1 MPIPQEWLQYAPKPR
16 DLANGKEWNVFL
28 SYRSVNRT
36 WVLNLY
42 DILKELGYKVFIDQ
56 VELAAGDDLVL
67 RLGAALNKSQSGILI
82 WSAAAAD
89 SAWVQREYSKMTN
102 MSLSD
107 PSFFFVPV
115 KLDGTAF
122 PGLADALV
130 FVDFSSY
137 PDGPNG
143 GELLR
148 LLHGISGK
156 ALSPEGARFANDQN
170 ELAIDMANQVDAAK
184 RNNDPDEITRL
195 FNENSLPWKTTASLG
210 CKAAE
215 NLIKLGRNDEA
226 IQLLARVK
234 EQFPKAIRPKQML
247 ALALARRKND
257 ADLKEAQKILST
269 LYTQGE
275 RDPETVGIYARTW
288 MDRYN
293 KSKEPA
299 DLRQSRNYYEEAYKK
314 APDDYY
320 TGINAAS
327 KSVFLDE
334 YEKGAAIAQK
344 ILDNVGS
351 KAVPSDYWKTATIA
365 EAFLILK
372 RYAEAAD
379 MYQQAVDTAPT
390 EYGSHESTWGQAKLL
405 MEKLKPSMEE
415 RALMTVAFA
424 HLEKDAKQNA

>member
-16 DLANGKEWNVFL
+16 DLPSGKEWNVFL

-56 VELAAGDDLVL
+56 VELAAGDDLAL
-67 RLGAALNKSQSGILI
+67 RLGNALNKSQSGILI

-102 MSLSD
+102 MSLND
-107 PSFFFVPV
+107 PSFRFVPV
-115 KLDGTAF
+115 KLDEAAF
-122 PGLADALV
+122 PGLADATI
-130 FVDFSSY
+130 FIDFSSY

-148 LLHGISGK
+148 LLNGIAGK
-156 ALSPEGARFANDQN
+156 ALSPEAARFANNQN
-170 ELAIDMANQVDAAK
+170 ELAIDMANQIDAAK
-184 RNNDPDEITRL
+184 RNDDADEITRL

-215 NLIKLGRNDEA
+215 NLIKLGKNEEA
-226 IQLLARVK
+226 ISLLTKVK
-234 EQFPKAIRPKQML
+234 DQFPRAIRPKQML
-247 ALALARRKND
+247 ALALARKRND
-257 ADLKEAQKILST
+257 TDLREAQKILST

-293 KSKEPA
+293 KSGNPS
-299 DLRQSRNYYEEAYKK
+299 DLRQSRNYYLEAYKR

-327 KSVFLDE
+327 KSVLLNE
-334 YEKGAAIAQK
+334 YDNGTAIAEK
-344 ILDNVGS
+344 ILENIGIE
-351 KAVPSDYWKTATIA
+351 AVTGDYWKTATIA

-372 RYAEAAD
+372 RYQEAGV
-379 MYQQAVDTAPT
+379 MYQQAVDIAPT
-390 EYGSHESTWGQAKLL
+390 DRGSHKSTMEQAKLL
-405 MEKLKPSMEE
+405 MDKLQTSDNE
-415 RALMTVAFA
+415 RKNVLNAFNN
-424 HLEKDAKQNA
+424 QP